1 MFFVSFYHLLRICH
15 QQFYIINIFVIVIV
29 RIILPKVN
37 CFILNWNV
45 FIASSSLKMLFVRYL
60 EKKCDLIRNAIKY
73 IDKREKACNA
83 NMIKV

>member
-1 MFFVSFYHLLRICH
+1 
-15 QQFYIINIFVIVIV
+15 
-29 RIILPKVN
+29 
-37 CFILNWNV
+37 
-45 FIASSSLKMLFVRYL
+45 MLFVRYL